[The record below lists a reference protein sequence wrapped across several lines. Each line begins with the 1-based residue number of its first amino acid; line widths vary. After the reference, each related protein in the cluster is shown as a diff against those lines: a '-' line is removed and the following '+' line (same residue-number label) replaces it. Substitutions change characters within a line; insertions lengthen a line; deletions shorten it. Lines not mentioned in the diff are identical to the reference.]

1 MDAIETNDSELAEL
15 LMKRHI
21 SSAKS
26 TLLNELN
33 QIDKEY
39 N

>member
-1 MDAIETNDSELAEL
+1 LAEL

-26 TLLNELN
+26 TLLNQLNQLN